1 MAAGTSPEKVPLPTV
16 LPGEFF
22 VLERNRFLGTYVI
35 HVDDSV
41 GDEDG
46 SSYDL
51 GSNIQVIMRQFRIWG
66 HGLIGDRAIDFAREF
81 NAVQVIP
88 ESDRLIPLIERNLHT
103 NIVLDQLTERGEME
117 NPGYVSL
124 PRLRASE

>member
-1 MAAGTSPEKVPLPTV
+1 MAGTSPEKVPLPTV
-16 LPGEFF
+16 LPGSFF
-22 VLERNRFLGTYVI
+22 VLERNRVSEKYTI

-41 GDEDG
+41 GDEEG

-51 GSNIQVIMRQFRIWG
+51 GRNIQAIMRQFRIWG
-66 HGLIGDRAIDFAREF
+66 FGAIGDRAIDFAREF

-88 ESDRLIPLIERNLHT
+88 ESDRLIPLIERNPRPDL
-103 NIVLDQLTERGEME
+103 VSKQLAERGETE

-124 PRLRASE
+124 PRLRPAD